1 MNENVWNLSPCSI
14 NKVILKQRRVSLTE
28 PKLKTYQLL
37 VVPAAIRRLHVHPM
51 YLEYWMYLWQTVQS
65 GPKSEKGQVTKYDKL
80 SSQIHR
86 HCMLQFQLRRKF
98 FIKQSEDKKNSYLNS
113 VACQVKFR
121 FVRRGPCRPWPH
133 KENFEMIKIS
143 REIEYRLFSIAQK
156 AVSEIYDCV
165 IFRHKICV
173 FLSKENGSFRLI
185 SLFSIKNNYK
195 KMLST
200 KKLCLQLIIFFNII
214 GQAQPSHYNILT
226 SFTCIV

>member
-133 KENFEMIKIS
+133 KENFEMIRS
-143 REIEYRLFSIAQK
+143 QER
-156 AVSEIYDCV
+156 
-165 IFRHKICV
+165 
-173 FLSKENGSFRLI
+173 
-185 SLFSIKNNYK
+185 
-195 KMLST
+195 LST
-200 KKLCLQLIIFFNII
+200 DCFQSLKRRFPRSTIASYSGTKYAFFFRKKTDHSDWFHCFQ
-214 GQAQPSHYNILT
+214 
-226 SFTCIV
+226 